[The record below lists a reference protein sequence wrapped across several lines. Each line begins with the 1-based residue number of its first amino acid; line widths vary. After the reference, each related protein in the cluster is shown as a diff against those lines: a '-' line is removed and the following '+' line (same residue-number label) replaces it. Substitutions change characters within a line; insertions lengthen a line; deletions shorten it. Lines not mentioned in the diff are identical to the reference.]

1 MKLDRNV
8 NPDGKGKY
16 ALINLRNN
24 TVCWGGDDQFFVIKY
39 KDAFASQA
47 LYAYAEAVS
56 NKAVQLESLLKFKLR
71 RTVSGRMKNKKLQEQ
86 IASLR
91 EYALEMFDES
101 ELARRWPGQKIP
113 D

>member
-8 NPDGKGKY
+8 NPDGRGKY

-39 KDAFASQA
+39 KDAFAAPA
-47 LYAYAEAVS
+47 LYAYAEAAN
-56 NKAVQLESLLKFKLR
+56 NKALQLESMAKEGVVRKWPAKRREMLK
-71 RTVSGRMKNKKLQEQ
+71 QA
-86 IASLR
+86 ASLR
-91 EYALEMFDES
+91 EYALEMFAES
-101 ELARRWPGQKIP
+101 ERARSWPNQKIP